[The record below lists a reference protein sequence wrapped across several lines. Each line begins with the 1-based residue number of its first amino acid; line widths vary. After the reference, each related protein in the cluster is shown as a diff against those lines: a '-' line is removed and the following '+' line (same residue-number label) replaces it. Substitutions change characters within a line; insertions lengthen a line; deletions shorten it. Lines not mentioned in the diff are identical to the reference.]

1 MIKLSISISIISIR
15 ILIHIH
21 WSVSSC
27 PQWCRT
33 QPPPSRNQYPP
44 DRWASWPSGRGFWWA
59 DRAWRPQTSP
69 HPPPSSQPRAGL
81 FPIHQFLSFFLS
93 LLFAYMGNTH
103 FVQHGKNLGFA
114 LVGRLFHRTTQ
125 RSASRLGSG
134 SGSRSSRLRSR
145 FSLHSSSLGGLLSLL
160 LLTLTGLLLVVGVLG
175 DGDFSLFITH
185 VNSSLTMLATKMG
198 AGRISIWNPSRT
210 RAASRVSG
218 NTALMQACSEQRQR
232 QAVSWG

>member
-1 MIKLSISISIISIR
+1 MSTVVSYAATTIQKP
-15 ILIHIH
+15 
-21 WSVSSC
+21 VSSG
-27 PQWCRT
+27 PLGFLAFRKRFLVGR
-33 QPPPSRNQYPP
+33 PRV
-44 DRWASWPSGRGFWWA
+44 ASTNFT
-59 DRAWRPQTSP
+59 TSSTVFAASCWTVSY
-69 HPPPSSQPRAGL
+69 SSV
-81 FPIHQFLSFFLS
+81 FSFFLS

-145 FSLHSSSLGGLLSLL
+145 FSLHSSSLGSLLSLL

-185 VNSSLTMLATKMG
+185 VNNSLTMLATKMG